1 MRSCMSR
8 LCLTVAILSSVSA
21 LAVSVN
27 ISSPTDNA
35 SVTSPL
41 TLRAS
46 AVPGSGHQLTG
57 WQVYIDGN
65 STSAYSAYGVSGID
79 TALNVPDGT
88 HTIQV
93 KVWDGSGN
101 DADQTI
107 TVNVVNHGVTVD
119 VRSPG
124 NGATVFSPVDF
135 EARAVSAHPITGW
148 HIYVDGGTDP
158 VFSKDNASSIFG
170 SVPVSPGTHKFVV
183 RAWDATGAFGDQTL
197 TLNVAPPS
205 VAVNV
210 SSPGNDATVGSPTT
224 IQASA
229 TSSATVTGWHIY
241 VDSVDVFRAGQ
252 TNSISANLSM
262 STGTHSVVVR
272 AWDSGGTYASQTLTL
287 NVVHDVQVSL
297 SSPANG
303 ASVNSPVPVQASASS
318 SNTITGWHIYED
330 NAEVFSAGQTNS
342 INASLPMSNGSHTLV
357 IRAWDS
363 TGAFGDQTVTVN
375 AVSSNVTVNVIT
387 PQNNSTVNSPV
398 EIEATAQSPDPAHDP
413 ISGWRIYVDGND
425 VFFQANVSS
434 IRAPVALSPGITHTV
449 VIRAWD
455 TTNNTFGDQ
464 TLTLTASN
472 PPPPPTGNAYTNID
486 DINPW
491 INCGNG
497 CANTGGGGAQAT
509 TGQALVSSPSE
520 DGTAHQFTISGTVP
534 FTNGYW
540 YIERNPSN
548 TTDLPSGV
556 VTSQTYSFD
565 LLIPSAVR
573 NAPQAIEWET
583 QQQFNNVI
591 YNTGWQALYANGADP
606 TKMLMRTFLY
616 HGAHW
621 YPTGIWLPR
630 FTPDSFH
637 HIQVDETVSGSTI
650 FFDDIWVDGIK
661 YIPIPGSSGEQHPAF
676 SPGGA
681 LTTKF
686 NNAVQLDLNGSDTPY
701 DIFIDN
707 MTLVHNP

>member
-46 AVPGSGHQLTG
+46 AVPGSGQQLTG

-79 TALNVPDGT
+79 TSLNVPDGT

-197 TLNVAPPS
+197 TL
-205 VAVNV
+205 
-210 SSPGNDATVGSPTT
+210 TV
-224 IQASA
+224 
-229 TSSATVTGWHIY
+229 
-241 VDSVDVFRAGQ
+241 
-252 TNSISANLSM
+252 
-262 STGTHSVVVR
+262 
-272 AWDSGGTYASQTLTL
+272 
-287 NVVHDVQVSL
+287 
-297 SSPANG
+297 
-303 ASVNSPVPVQASASS
+303 
-318 SNTITGWHIYED
+318 
-330 NAEVFSAGQTNS
+330 
-342 INASLPMSNGSHTLV
+342 
-357 IRAWDS
+357 
-363 TGAFGDQTVTVN
+363 
-375 AVSSNVTVNVIT
+375 
-387 PQNNSTVNSPV
+387 
-398 EIEATAQSPDPAHDP
+398 
-413 ISGWRIYVDGND
+413 
-425 VFFQANVSS
+425 
-434 IRAPVALSPGITHTV
+434 
-449 VIRAWD
+449 
-455 TTNNTFGDQ
+455 
-464 TLTLTASN
+464 SN

-616 HGAHW
+616 DGAHW